1 MRRTFVKI
9 DNVNR
14 FLAAFTALENR
25 GAQECCLMVID
36 GLPGLAKTSVT
47 EWWAAENDA
56 VFVRAKSGWTGNWML
71 SDLLTALNVVPR
83 HSFEAKFEQ
92 LLVALGQ
99 RQQEAM
105 LAGRSFAVVIDEID
119 HICRREKMLEPLR
132 DLTDH
137 LQTVPMI
144 WVGMGKVR
152 TNLTLFPQIASRVAQ
167 YVQFTP
173 ASMADTRA
181 LVEGLCEVPVADD
194 LIEYLHRVS
203 KGRIREIKEGI
214 MAIERVGKLARGKTV
229 DRAMMVGKVLLNSR
243 DTGEPIKVEA

>member
-25 GAQECCLMVID
+25 GAEECCFMVID

-56 VFVRAKSGWTGNWML
+56 VFLRAKAGWDKNWMMA
-71 SDLLTALNVVPR
+71 DILTALGTVPS
-83 HSFEAKFEQ
+83 HSYKSKFDQ
-92 LLVALGQ
+92 ILITLSQ
-99 RQQEAM
+99 RQQEAA

-119 HICRREKMLEPLR
+119 HICRRGDMLDRLR

-137 LQTVPMI
+137 LQSVPVI
-144 WVGMGKVR
+144 LVGMDKVR
-152 TNLTLFPQIASRVAQ
+152 PNLLRFPQIASRVAQ

-173 ASMADTRA
+173 ASLEDTRA
-181 LVEGLCEVPVADD
+181 LVEGLCEVPVSDD
-194 LIEYLHRVS
+194 LISYLHHVS
-203 KGRIREIKEGI
+203 KGRVREIKEAI
-214 MAIERVGKLARGKTV
+214 MVIERVGKLARGKTV
-229 DRAMMVGKVLLNSR
+229 DRAMMAGKVLLNSR
-243 DTGEPIKVEA
+243 DTGNPIKVEA